1 MITAIAGLIGV
12 LGKIVIHFLKTK
24 TPKEKKEYVKNI
36 EAMSRALYD
45 RDVDSVNNILYELRE
60 AAREGDE
67 DGLGT

>member
-12 LGKIVIHFLKTK
+12 LGKIVIHFLKIK
-24 TPKEKKEYVKNI
+24 TPQEKKDYVKNI